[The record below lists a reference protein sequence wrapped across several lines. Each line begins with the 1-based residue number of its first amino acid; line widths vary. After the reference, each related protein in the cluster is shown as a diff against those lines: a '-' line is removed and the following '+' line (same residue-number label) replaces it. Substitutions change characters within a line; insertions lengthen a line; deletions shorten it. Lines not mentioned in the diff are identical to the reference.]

1 MNADRKSGRYQRM
14 KAQLEKLLQAT
25 DDPIARMAT
34 IASLLFYKM
43 DGFFWVGFYRCVGGG
58 LIVGP
63 YQGPLACQTL
73 KEDTGVCWAVVN
85 GSKAIIVEDVRKFK
99 GHIACDGRTK
109 SEIVVPCFDSDGNVF
124 AVLDVDSKVRNNFDE
139 IDAEGFGQIVGLIG

>member
-1 MNADRKSGRYQRM
+1 MNAEKKSGRYQRM
-14 KAQLEKLLQAT
+14 KRQLDGLLQTT

-34 IASLLFYKM
+34 IASLLFHKM
-43 DGFFWVGFYRCVGGG
+43 DGFFWVGFYRCVGGE

-99 GHIACDGRTK
+99 GHIACDSRTK
-109 SEIVVPCFDSDGNVF
+109 SEVVVPCFDSEGNIF
-124 AVLDVDSKVRNNFDE
+124 AVLDIDSTELNNFDE
-139 IDAEGFGQIVGLIG
+139 TDAEGLGQIIKLI